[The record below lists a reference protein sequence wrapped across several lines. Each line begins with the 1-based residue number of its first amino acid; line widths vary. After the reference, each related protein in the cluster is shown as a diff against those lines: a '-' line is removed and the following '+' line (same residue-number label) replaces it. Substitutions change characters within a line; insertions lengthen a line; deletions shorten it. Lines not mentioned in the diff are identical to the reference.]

1 MMGKFTKRAQEALQ
15 ASQQVAAQL
24 GHGYVGT
31 EHILLG
37 LIRVE
42 ESVAAKALKNQ
53 GVSEEDII
61 NKLKAV
67 IGSGDI
73 SIAEP
78 QDFTPRAKR
87 ILEMSF
93 REALKMGTGYIG
105 TEHLLLALLR
115 EQDSIAVKLLIS
127 MGINPQSIYDDIMA
141 MLGESN
147 KGQGGITINN
157 KVASKVSNSDTPT
170 LDQFS

>member
-1 MMGKFTKRAQEALQ
+1 MDLNNQEIDEKRLLLLENSLTTRIKGGMYYDGKFTKQAQEALQ

-53 GVSEEDII
+53 GYLKKILLI
-61 NKLKAV
+61 TKAV

-78 QDFTPRAKR
+78 Q
-87 ILEMSF
+87 I
-93 REALKMGTGYIG
+93 
-105 TEHLLLALLR
+105 LLLELKDFGNEL
-115 EQDSIAVKLLIS
+115 
-127 MGINPQSIYDDIMA
+127 
-141 MLGESN
+141 
-147 KGQGGITINN
+147 
-157 KVASKVSNSDTPT
+157 
-170 LDQFS
+170 